1 MSLDSAFA
9 YYHYGNALL
18 TKEEEEPSD
27 DLLGPTPKQE
37 NGPQEDQEN
46 EVEGE
51 EEDGEHD
58 EAERD
63 GDDNDDAEAPKIEG
77 AEETDLEVAWE
88 VLDVSRPSIVF
99 SHLFS

>member
-37 NGPQEDQEN
+37 NGPKEDQEN
-46 EVEGE
+46 EGEGEE

-58 EAERD
+58 ED

-77 AEETDLEVAWE
+77 VEETDLEVAWE
-88 VLDVSRPSIVF
+88 VLDVSRPF
-99 SHLFS
+99 YSHLFSS